1 MRITI
6 RTVLTPVALAFVL
19 GTAVQTFAQSSENPP
34 QAQQQPRPDAQ
45 QPRPDAPAQPAQ
57 NVATAQGE
65 LTDVNAKA
73 STLTV
78 KTAASEMTFRYDDQT
93 KVTGAQ
99 KVVAGLATM
108 TGSQVTV
115 QYRKDGQTN
124 IATSIDV
131 QARK

>member
-45 QPRPDAPAQPAQ
+45 QPRPDAPAQ